1 VGDSLTFGDEVSDQ
15 ETWPALLEQLTRVRT
30 FNGGVF
36 GYGVDQSTLR
46 ALDLAKRFAPK
57 TIILE
62 LIVDDINRTQLSQ
75 RTGVKKPY
83 FTVHGD
89 DLTLQGVPVPPPES
103 YEQKHAVKTFKELA
117 SQSLFVHSLMMR
129 TVPQWWLN
137 GRWSDTQVHND
148 GDAVSCGLVV
158 KLMQDTA
165 AAGIDLL
172 VLLQYTSE
180 EVENPSILTRII
192 RLKTC
197 LAPHNVLILDVLE
210 HLRAVR
216 ACEPGRYDKFY
227 SRRLGHMTL
236 DGNTF
241 IAEILEPSVV
251 ALLKE
256 PAEPDKSAKIAAQIA
271 ERELVPKR
279 KVTACMARK

>member
-1 VGDSLTFGDEVSDQ
+1 MISNSTIDLETLNNLFRSTYPAAYDPVLGWVPKAGVANNDNIWRSAVRILGNSIRSNGSEAPDILGTSTILAVGDSLTFGDEVSDQ

-30 FNGGVF
+30 FNGEVF

-158 KLMQDTA
+158 KLM
-165 AAGIDLL
+165 
-172 VLLQYTSE
+172 
-180 EVENPSILTRII
+180 
-192 RLKTC
+192 
-197 LAPHNVLILDVLE
+197 
-210 HLRAVR
+210 
-216 ACEPGRYDKFY
+216 
-227 SRRLGHMTL
+227 
-236 DGNTF
+236 
-241 IAEILEPSVV
+241 
-251 ALLKE
+251 
-256 PAEPDKSAKIAAQIA
+256 
-271 ERELVPKR
+271 
-279 KVTACMARK
+279 